1 MTEHSK
7 ALPSAWIVEK
17 AAIRWFSAVSFLFF
31 ASVVYGQAATGNQS
45 PPVEPVQA
53 PGITTNVNEV
63 SLDIAVHD
71 RRHNL
76 VTDLKPEDLVVTDDN
91 VPVKL
96 TGFHLVSGDAAAAR
110 GHVVTFLFDS
120 FHGPTA
126 RSARII
132 AERVLGV
139 LPTAGYSFAV
149 LEFANRLTLMQ
160 SFSDDRP
167 TVEQA
172 IHVVTE
178 SQPITA
184 TSALSLDVTMMNDRA
199 ADEARMKASTVA
211 EKNMIA
217 VAQTGV
223 DVAGRHVGAKERS
236 LAQTL
241 LTALNDSQSNAQEEK
256 TGLSFAG
263 LLALVRSQQ
272 TIGERKVIIYFTQNR
287 QLDKDSKKM
296 LETISG
302 AAAQAG
308 VTIYT
313 VDMEAIAPGGKQ
325 LDNANLHAGQQQF
338 VDKPQQPNATPAE
351 LVPQGP
357 PPGAGSAGGVQ
368 NGGFGSGGYV
378 WTQQDDIRVMTDF
391 SRNGPEDLT
400 DPFAD
405 SKSPLADFSKATGGA
420 YIDGQN
426 STKKPLEQM
435 VQDLTTYYQA
445 SYVPPFTDY
454 DGKFRT
460 IHVKPLRTGM
470 EIQTKTGYFA
480 LAADAEG
487 GIQPFEAPL
496 LKALAEPELPTGL
509 KFHAAVLRFGDLP
522 DGNTSTI
529 GVEVPIAELE
539 AKRDA
544 KSNLSSAHVSIVVQ
558 IKDVSGTVIEHYSK
572 DITKR
577 GAAETLDRDR
587 TATLALERHFVTTP
601 GKYTMEVAVLDQ
613 NSGKEGAE
621 RTEFEIPD
629 RAGSL
634 SLSDMVLVR
643 AVDGAYEEQVD
654 PLEPLRYGHRKVTPN
669 LTGEMPVNDKD
680 VSMFFILHPDP
691 ASSEP
696 ANLEMQLIHN
706 GKAGRRIPLLHVD
719 GERGPIPYLA
729 NVKSHALA
737 PGVYEVKA
745 FLSQGGKTTEESGT
759 FRVAGTPGTE
769 AANAD
774 SSWFEGAS
782 IGADTGDQPTAAPS
796 KPPSELAIVALAK
809 PVAAPTADAAGK
821 LIEDAR
827 QRALDFNET
836 LPNFTCTEVTKRS
849 VDFSGDGKWRTRD
862 TLTELLSYRERVET
876 RTMLEV
882 NGNASHT
889 DRGAMKGVFSAG
901 EFGGVLQA
909 VFRDE
914 SKADFKWKETDSLN
928 GGTVEVYDYHVDAG
942 NSTFSV
948 TGSGGKQVKVG
959 FHGRVFIDSA
969 TRHARRVTLT
979 ADDLPTNFSTH
990 ATSIGVDY
998 DYVPINGLKYLVPVS
1013 AELELKQGLHEAMVN
1028 TMEFRDYK
1036 RFGSNDPK
1044 PGSAPE

>member
-1 MTEHSK
+1 MTNMRGEPGLQMTENCR
-7 ALPSAWIVEK
+7 ALPGARIVDTT
-17 AAIRWFSAVSFLFF
+17 ATRWFSAISLVLF
-31 ASVVYGQAATGNQS
+31 ASAVYGQAAPGNQS
-45 PPVEPVQA
+45 PPAEPDQG
-53 PGITTNVNEV
+53 PGLSTNVNEV

-71 RRHNL
+71 KRHNL
-76 VTDLKPEDLVVTDDN
+76 VTNLKPEDLVVTDDN
-91 VPVKL
+91 VPVTL

-110 GHVVTFLFDS
+110 GHVVTFLFDT
-120 FHGPTA
+120 FHGA
-126 RSARII
+126 ISRSARII
-132 AERVLGV
+132 ADRILSV
-139 LPTAGYSFAV
+139 LPTTGYSFAV
-149 LEFANRLTLMQ
+149 LEFANRLILMQ

-167 TVEQA
+167 TVDQA

-184 TSALSLDVTMMNDRA
+184 TSALSLDVNMMNDRA
-199 ADEARMKASTVA
+199 ADEARMKTSAAA
-211 EKNMIA
+211 EKNLIA

-241 LTALNDSQSNAQEEK
+241 LTALNDSQSIAQEQH
-256 TGLSFAG
+256 TMLSLAG

-272 TIGERKVIIYFTQNR
+272 TIGDRKIIIYFTQNR
-287 QLDKDSKKM
+287 QLNSDSKKM

-313 VDMEAIAPGGKQ
+313 VDMDAMNPGGKQ

-338 VDKPQQPNATPAE
+338 VDAPAE
-351 LVPQGP
+351 ESARPKELTPQGQ
-357 PPGAGSAGGVQ
+357 GST
-368 NGGFGSGGYV
+368 GYA
-378 WTQQDDIRVMTDF
+378 WNQQDDIRVMTDF
-391 SRNGPEDLT
+391 MRNGPEDLT

-405 SKSPLADFSKATGGA
+405 SKSPMAAFSKATGGA
-420 YIDGQN
+420 YIDGLN

-460 IHVKPLRTGM
+460 IHVKPLRTGL

-480 LAADAEG
+480 LAGNAES

-496 LKALAEPELPTGL
+496 LKALAAPELPTGL

-522 DGNTSTI
+522 DGNTSTV
-529 GVEVPIAELE
+529 GVEVPLAELE
-539 AKRDA
+539 PKRDA

-558 IKDVSGTVIEHYSK
+558 IKDMTGTVIEHYSK

-577 GAAETLDRDR
+577 GATETLDRDR
-587 TATLALERHFVTTP
+587 TAMVALERHFITTP
-601 GKYTMEVAVLDQ
+601 GKYTLEVAVLDQ
-613 NSGKEGAE
+613 NSGKAGAE
-621 RTEFEIPD
+621 RTSFEIPD
-629 RAGSL
+629 RAGAL
-634 SLSDMVLVR
+634 SISDMVLVR
-643 AVDGAYEEQVD
+643 DVAGAQEEQVD
-654 PLEPLRYGHRKVTPN
+654 PLEPLRYEHRKVTPN
-669 LTGEMPVNDKD
+669 LIGQMPANDKD

-691 ASSEP
+691 ASGAP
-696 ANLEMQLIHN
+696 TTLEMQLIHN
-706 GKAGRRIPLLHVD
+706 GKAGQRIPLLHVE

-729 NVKSHALA
+729 NVRSRALA
-737 PGVYEVKA
+737 PGAYEVKA
-745 FLSQGGKTTEESGT
+745 YLSQGGKTSEESGT
-759 FRVAGTPGTE
+759 FHVAGTPGTQ

-774 SSWFEGAS
+774 SSWFESAS

-809 PVAAPTADAAGK
+809 PVAAPLADEASK

-849 VDFSGDGKWRTRD
+849 VDFNGDGKWRTRD
-862 TLTELLSYRERVET
+862 TLTELLSYRDRVET

-889 DRGAMKGVFSAG
+889 ERGAMKGVFSAG

-909 VFRDE
+909 VFRNE

-928 GGTVEVYDYHVDAG
+928 SGTVEVYDYHVDSA

-948 TGSGGKQVKVG
+948 TGPEGKQVKVG
-959 FHGRVFIDSA
+959 FHGQVFIDSSS
-969 TRHARRVTLT
+969 RRARRVTLS
-979 ADDLPTNFSTH
+979 ADDLPANFSTH
-990 ATSIGVDY
+990 ATSISVDY
-998 DYVPINGLKYLVPVS
+998 DYIPINGLKYLVPVS

-1036 RFGSNDPK
+1036 RFGSNEAK
-1044 PGSAPE
+1044 P

>member
-1 MTEHSK
+1 MTGQRER
-7 ALPSAWIVEK
+7 LPRESILK
-17 AAIRWFSAVSFLFF
+17 NSLIRFSAVFLVLF
-31 ASVVYGQAATGNQS
+31 ASLAYAQAPANQS
-45 PPVEPVQA
+45 PPVVPDQVL
-53 PGITTNVNEV
+53 GISTNVNEV

-71 RRHNL
+71 KRHNL

-91 VPVKL
+91 IPVKL
-96 TGFHLVSGDAAAAR
+96 TGFHLVSGEAAASR
-110 GHVVTFLFDS
+110 GHVVTFLFDT
-120 FHGPTA
+120 FHGA
-126 RSARII
+126 ISRSVRII
-132 AERVLGV
+132 ADRILGV
-139 LPTAGYSFAV
+139 LPPKGYSFAV
-149 LEFANRLTLMQ
+149 LEFGNRLSLMQ
-160 SFSDDRP
+160 SFSDDRS

-184 TSALSLDVTMMNDRA
+184 TSALSLDVNMMNDRA
-199 ADEARMKASTVA
+199 ADEARMKAATA
-211 EKNMIA
+211 TEKNLIA

-223 DVAGRHVGAKERS
+223 DVAGRHVGVKERS

-241 LTALNDSQSNAQEEK
+241 LTALNDSQSIAQEQH

-272 TIGERKVIIYFTQNR
+272 AIGDRKVIIYFTQNR
-287 QLDKDSKKM
+287 QLNSESKKM

-313 VDMEAIAPGGKQ
+313 VDMDAIAPGGKQ
-325 LDNANLHAGQQQF
+325 MDNANLHAGQQQF
-338 VDKPQQPNATPAE
+338 VNAPAQEDAKPIHGPVIIGANGYPAGNNWG
-351 LVPQGP
+351 Q
-357 PPGAGSAGGVQ
+357 A
-368 NGGFGSGGYV
+368 
-378 WTQQDDIRVMTDF
+378 QDIAVMTDF
-391 SRNGPEDLT
+391 MRNGPEDLT

-405 SKSPLADFSKATGGA
+405 SKSPMAAFSKATGGA
-420 YIDGQN
+420 YIDAQN
-426 STKKPLEQM
+426 STTKPLQQM

-445 SYVPPFTDY
+445 SYVPPFKDY

-460 IHVKPLRTGM
+460 IHVKPLRTGL

-480 LAADAEG
+480 LAGDAES
-487 GIQPFEAPL
+487 GIQPFEVPL
-496 LKALAEPELPTGL
+496 LKALAEPDLPTEL

-522 DGNTSTI
+522 DGNTSTV

-539 AKRDA
+539 AKRDP

-558 IKDVSGTVIEHYSK
+558 IKDATGTVIEHYSK
-572 DITKR
+572 DIAKR
-577 GAAETLDRDR
+577 GATETLDRDR
-587 TATLALERHFVTTP
+587 TAMVALERHFVTTP

-613 NSGKEGAE
+613 NSGKTGAE
-621 RTEFEIPD
+621 RTDFEIPD
-629 RAGSL
+629 RAGAL
-634 SLSDMVLVR
+634 SISDMILVR
-643 AVDGAYEEQVD
+643 DVDGSHEEEID
-654 PLEPLRYGHRKVTPN
+654 PLEPLRYEHRKVTPN
-669 LTGEMPVNDKD
+669 LTGEMPANDKN
-680 VSMFFILHPDP
+680 VSLFFILHPNA

-696 ANLEMQLIHN
+696 TTLEMQLIHN
-706 GKAGRRIPLLHVD
+706 GNAGRRIPLLHVD

-729 NVKSHALA
+729 NVKSRALA

-745 FLSQGGKTTEESGT
+745 FLSQGGKTTEALGT
-759 FRVAGTPGTE
+759 FRVAGTPGAH

-774 SSWFEGAS
+774 SDWFESAS

-809 PVAAPTADAAGK
+809 PAAAPSPDAATK

-827 QRALDFNET
+827 LRALDFNET

-849 VDFSGDGKWRTRD
+849 VDFNGDGRWRTRD
-862 TLTELLSYRERVET
+862 TLTELLSYRDRMET

-909 VFRDE
+909 VFRNE
-914 SKADFKWKETDSLN
+914 SKADFLWKETDSLN
-928 GGTVEVYDYHVDAG
+928 SGTVEVYDYHVDSG

-948 TGSGGKQVKVG
+948 IGSEGMQVKVG
-959 FHGRVFIDSA
+959 FHGQVFIDGS
-969 TRHARRVTLT
+969 TRRARRVTLT
-979 ADDLPTNFSTH
+979 ADNLPANFSTH
-990 ATSIGVDY
+990 ATSISVDY

-1036 RFGSNDPK
+1036 RFASNEPN
-1044 PGSAPE
+1044 P